1 MQKKRR
7 NKHVCLRDMQFVLPN
22 WINAYT
28 ESESCSAVSN
38 SWQPHSP
45 GNSPVL
51 NTAVPF
57 SRGSSQPRDPTQVSR
72 IAGWFFTSWATREA
86 QKYWSGEPVP
96 SPADLPDP
104 ELNWGLLHCRQT
116 LYQLSY
122 QGSLYRTVHWKIN
135 LAQSKVW
142 PFVSGSREVTCKFVE
157 SPDWEKYFC
166 FPGNCRPHP
175 TIYANGVIYGRNF
188 GPRGITST
196 SNGAGTKVSPL
207 GSHPSLCDHLQKNL
221 W

>member
-1 MQKKRR
+1 MRELNGKLLPKSGSCCVNLPYFRNEFLLLLFIIDQHAKKKKRR
-7 NKHVCLRDMQFVLPN
+7 NKHVCLRDVQFVLPN

-72 IAGWFFTSWATREA
+72 IVGRFFTSWATREA

-104 ELNWGLLHCRQT
+104 ELDWGLLHCRHT

-122 QGSLYRTVHWKIN
+122 QGSLYRTVH
-135 LAQSKVW
+135 
-142 PFVSGSREVTCKFVE
+142 
-157 SPDWEKYFC
+157 
-166 FPGNCRPHP
+166 
-175 TIYANGVIYGRNF
+175 
-188 GPRGITST
+188 
-196 SNGAGTKVSPL
+196 
-207 GSHPSLCDHLQKNL
+207 
-221 W
+221 